1 MRESILANQN
11 EDMEALHK
19 EGLLGKDEAKRK
31 QVMKGFLYFYY
42 PNRPNMVIN
51 ALLAGLHTRDDN
63 LVIRSTFDFMISH
76 IEIES
81 DFIEKEERVRL
92 VEGALLTLMIIDFA
106 SHKKF
111 FSWFLTHLEEME
123 GNVNREEP
131 AIEACIE
138 AYKRILK
145 RYKNHSQKKRGLMAK
160 NDDQNEQE
168 INIKQPIQILKTVFK
183 DDDMHDIVS
192 LILTDIT
199 ESLIKYIFHF
209 YQDPRVD
216 PQQLQKLK

>member
-1 MRESILANQN
+1 
-11 EDMEALHK
+11 MEALHK

-160 NDDQNEQE
+160 NDDQNE
-168 INIKQPIQILKTVFK
+168 
-183 DDDMHDIVS
+183 
-192 LILTDIT
+192 
-199 ESLIKYIFHF
+199 
-209 YQDPRVD
+209 
-216 PQQLQKLK
+216 

>member
-1 MRESILANQN
+1 
-11 EDMEALHK
+11 MEALHK

-92 VEGALLTLMIIDFA
+92 V
-106 SHKKF
+106 
-111 FSWFLTHLEEME
+111 
-123 GNVNREEP
+123 
-131 AIEACIE
+131 
-138 AYKRILK
+138 
-145 RYKNHSQKKRGLMAK
+145 
-160 NDDQNEQE
+160 
-168 INIKQPIQILKTVFK
+168 
-183 DDDMHDIVS
+183 
-192 LILTDIT
+192 
-199 ESLIKYIFHF
+199 
-209 YQDPRVD
+209 
-216 PQQLQKLK
+216 